1 MLGALAAV
9 VPALGADGTVDLTN
23 TVFTPATVTI
33 NAGEQV
39 TFRNMQGTHNVTFE
53 NGSIMTISDAPAPWE
68 ASRQFPQAGTY
79 GYYCSLHGAPGSGMA
94 GSVVVN
100 PAPAGTTQP
109 TGPTT
114 PPPGGTTPPP
124 GDTTP
129 APGGGPAPAVAPGFG
144 ARLVRD
150 HFCTR
155 KSATCK
161 RPGIGIRL
169 TAREALAVTGSLERR
184 PLRKPRGGKYRAS
197 GRVRFAAAKG
207 SSKVNVLRRVDG
219 SRIGV
224 GDYRLTLTGVRA
236 APGSDGTRSAPVVLR
251 FFVRR

>member
-9 VPALGADGTVDLTN
+9 VPALGADGMVTTAGN
-23 TVFTPATVTI
+23 TFSPATVTI

-39 TFRNMQGTHNVTFE
+39 TFQNGGGGNHDLQFDDRAAPEVAASNMAWTV
-53 NGSIMTISDAPAPWE
+53 
-68 ASRQFPQAGTY
+68 SRRFDQAGRY
-79 GYYCSLHGAPGSGMA
+79 GFRCNIHVSSGMV
-94 GSVVVN
+94 GEVVVN
-100 PAPAGTTQP
+100 AA
-109 TGPTT
+109 PTT
-114 PPPGGTTPPP
+114 EPPPAQPPGGTTPPP
-124 GDTTP
+124 ADTTP
-129 APGGGPAPAVAPGFG
+129 APGGGSQPAVVAPGFG

-155 KSATCK
+155 RSATCK

-169 TAREALAVTGSLERR
+169 TAQEDLAVTGSLERR
-184 PLRKPRGGKYRAS
+184 PLRKPRGGKYGPS

-207 SSKVNVLRRVDG
+207 SSSVKVLRRVDG

>member
-9 VPALGADGTVDLTN
+9 VPALGADGMVTTVGST
-23 TVFTPATVTI
+23 FSPATVTI

-39 TFRNMQGTHNVTFE
+39 TFQ
-53 NGSIMTISDAPAPWE
+53 NGGGGNHDLQFDDRAAPE
-68 ASRQFPQAGTY
+68 VVASTMAWTVSRRFDQAGRF
-79 GYYCSLHGAPGSGMA
+79 GYRCNIHVNSGMV
-94 GSVVVN
+94 GEVVVN
-100 PAPAGTTQP
+100 AAPTTQP
-109 TGPTT
+109 PGAT
-114 PPPGGTTPPP
+114 PPPPGTTPPP
-124 GDTTP
+124 GDTP
-129 APGGGPAPAVAPGFG
+129 PPPGGGPPAAVAPGFG

-155 KSATCK
+155 RSATCK

-169 TAREALAVTGSLERR
+169 TAQEDLAVTGSLERR
-184 PLRKPRGGKYRAS
+184 PLRKPRSGKYRPS

-207 SSKVNVLRRVDG
+207 GSSVNVLRRVDG

-236 APGSDGTRSAPVVLR
+236 APGSDGTRSAEVVLR